1 MQATATLNL
10 LWHFNPLRLAGPIS
24 DKELRVA
31 SRRGLSYA
39 LRSGYVLLLCI
50 LMLSGWYGTVGL
62 QSGQAVTF
70 SLSRAAELST
80 FLTSRIIWFQFVAA
94 QVVAAMMLSFSM
106 SDELRRGTLSTLMT
120 TPIRSAHIVAGKLLS
135 GLLQIVLLL
144 AVSLP
149 VLAILRVQGGV
160 PWGLVVAGFCVTLT
174 SAAFAAALGLFLA
187 TRYRH
192 PYQAISAVAAVYF
205 IIFCILPAVKEVLD
219 PTRVSPRTMSPSI
232 IDLMNPFLTLFRAV
246 PLSGSGSSSLW
257 PIHCI
262 AMSSV
267 TLILLSLSVRRVRG
281 AAAQWLPARTET
293 EFVPITRVYGSSLVW
308 KDTGGRLLPW
318 RREDIALAMVALV
331 VCGLMAAINSP
342 QTVNYGF
349 YLAYI
354 PWGLWLLMTVRLT
367 ISVAGGVTRE
377 KEGGTWP
384 LLLTTPLDDKQI
396 VRGKIRAALRQNAVL
411 VLSALAVQIVR
422 MFTFFGP
429 SMPSYLVFAL
439 VSLVVTLFFIISAG
453 LYFGVRLRTT
463 VVAAA
468 ATLGAYLCLNYVVG
482 RLLTSI
488 LFRLLWNPIART
500 DIPSIRMTLL
510 SFAPASG
517 LLILELVL
525 GVLLLRQARRN
536 VRQYVF

>member
-94 QVVAAMMLSFSM
+94 QVVAAIMLSFSM

-219 PTRVSPRTMSPSI
+219 PTRVSPRTLSPSI

-267 TLILLSLSVRRVRG
+267 TLILLSFSVRRVRG

-293 EFVPITRVYGSSLVW
+293 EFVPITRVYGSPLVW
-308 KDTGGRLLPW
+308 KDTGGKLLPW
-318 RREDIALAMVALV
+318 RCEDIALAVVALGL
-331 VCGLMAAINSP
+331 CGLMAATNSP

-396 VRGKIRAALRQNAVL
+396 VRGKIRAALRQNAIV
-411 VLSALAVQIVR
+411 VLSALAVQILR

-429 SMPSYLVFAL
+429 SRPSYLVFAL